1 MTISIR
7 SIGMLIL
14 CVMGVIIV
22 ILSQHYVYAET
33 LNRVVAIVNEEVI
46 TLHELNK
53 KMREMTG
60 LRPEDLKL
68 QDENK
73 YLEARR
79 LILNRLIDDKISR
92 KKIAELGI
100 MVAPKQIDAAIE
112 RIKSDNQWTHEDLL
126 SALKKSGTSYETY
139 RNNIKK
145 DLERFK
151 LINFEVR
158 SKIIIREEQ
167 IIQYYNRHKAEFNI
181 KGTVHLASIFLVRKN
196 PEDEDEMSELHGKA
210 KDILTRLREGQD
222 FGALA
227 REFSQGPGADEGGD
241 LGSFK
246 TSDLE
251 PKLQKIL
258 ETMPEGGISDL
269 IIRTNGIQIIKLIKK
284 QAGKE
289 RPFEEVR
296 NAIYAILLKEE
307 IDKRYKLWI
316 NELRERSYTKI
327 IF

>member
-1 MTISIR
+1 MTINIR
-7 SIGMLIL
+7 SMGILIS
-14 CVMGVIIV
+14 GVIII
-22 ILSQHYVYAET
+22 ILCWHYVNAET

-53 KMREMTG
+53 KIREMTG

-68 QDENK
+68 QGENK
-73 YLEARR
+73 YLETRR

-92 KKIAELGI
+92 KKIAESGI
-100 MVAPKQIDAAIE
+100 MVTPKQIDAAIE

-126 SALKKSGTSYETY
+126 GALNKSGTSYETY
-139 RNNIKK
+139 RDNIKN

-167 IIQYYNRHKAEFNI
+167 IIQYYNRYKAEFNI
-181 KGTVHLASIFLVRKN
+181 KGIVHLASIFLIRNN
-196 PEDEDEMSELHGKA
+196 PEDEDEMRELHRKA
-210 KDILTRLREGQD
+210 KDILTRLGEGEN
-222 FGALA
+222 FGELA
-227 REFSQGPGADEGGD
+227 REFSRGPGADEGGD
-241 LGSFK
+241 MGSFK

-251 PKLQKIL
+251 PELQKIL
-258 ETMPEGGISDL
+258 KAMPEGGISDL
-269 IIRTNGIQIIKLIKK
+269 IIRANGIQIIKLIKK

-296 NAIYAILLKEE
+296 NAIYSILLKEE
-307 IDKRYKLWI
+307 INKRYKLWI

>member
-1 MTISIR
+1 
-7 SIGMLIL
+7 
-14 CVMGVIIV
+14 
-22 ILSQHYVYAET
+22 
-33 LNRVVAIVNEEVI
+33 
-46 TLHELNK
+46 
-53 KMREMTG
+53 
-60 LRPEDLKL
+60 
-68 QDENK
+68 
-73 YLEARR
+73 
-79 LILNRLIDDKISR
+79 
-92 KKIAELGI
+92 
-100 MVAPKQIDAAIE
+100 
-112 RIKSDNQWTHEDLL
+112 
-126 SALKKSGTSYETY
+126 
-139 RNNIKK
+139 NIKK

-167 IIQYYNRHKAEFNI
+167 IIQYYKRHKAEFNI

-196 PEDEDEMSELHGKA
+196 PEDEDEMRELQGKA

-269 IIRTNGIQIIKLIKK
+269 IIRANGIQIIKLIKK

-296 NAIYAILLKEE
+296 NSIYAILLKEE
-307 IDKRYKLWI
+307 INKRYKLWI